1 MWLICRFVC
10 SSLLCCLLS
19 NLPEKCKESYPIAV
33 CLCACVCTHACL
45 CTAHTDFSFS
55 WSPCTVRAFHFFF
68 LPQRGQA
75 VQPSSPTLHW
85 WTNLLVANSTGTELS
100 FKDGHSAGLRCP
112 RVPLSWLSLIW
123 EAPALLCGCHEA
135 RAHITALLPSTP
147 TIHRLRCPSAIRG
160 VWRIEMLTSQ
170 KRTAESSET
179 GISQTLARMHYLQRW
194 LRYRPAQE
202 VWAGT
207 WDATSPACSHMMPR
221 LSGKSPSRE
230 RRFCM
235 VLLWEALLFRI
246 SLEFW
251 DLKSDKLWTLCIFTR
266 EIAFIPPIKGLIFI
280 KWKKNKRRESTFM
293 NVKFQDD
300 CGWCDL
306 GWTYKEP
313 ANSPLMICVFLN
325 LVLWMQFIFKEIHG
339 LSKPELAMW
348 GRWQKEHHHKT
359 CHLSV
364 REEGSSQD

>member
-1 MWLICRFVC
+1 MWLICRFVS

-55 WSPCTVRAFHFFF
+55 WSPCTGRAFHFSF

-85 WTNLLVANSTGTELS
+85 WTNLLVANSTGMELS

-147 TIHRLRCPSAIRG
+147 TIHRLRCLSAIRG

-170 KRTAESSET
+170 KRTAEKAHRELRDRNFSDPGSYALPAEMAQIQTST
-179 GISQTLARMHYLQRW
+179 G
-194 LRYRPAQE
+194 
-202 VWAGT
+202 G
-207 WDATSPACSHMMPR
+207 
-221 LSGKSPSRE
+221 
-230 RRFCM
+230 
-235 VLLWEALLFRI
+235 
-246 SLEFW
+246 
-251 DLKSDKLWTLCIFTR
+251 
-266 EIAFIPPIKGLIFI
+266 
-280 KWKKNKRRESTFM
+280 
-293 NVKFQDD
+293 
-300 CGWCDL
+300 L
-306 GWTYKEP
+306 GW
-313 ANSPLMICVFLN
+313 N
-325 LVLWMQFIFKEIHG
+325 L
-339 LSKPELAMW
+339 
-348 GRWQKEHHHKT
+348 RR
-359 CHLSV
+359 HLS
-364 REEGSSQD
+364 SMFTHDA